1 MAMSTKSWFD
11 HTFSSRQQAE
21 QLLRPDLESGLL
33 TPHDYQ
39 LAVSFL
45 PGPVRYLPYLH
56 TAAWGALAGLAVYR
70 FKPKVRFPTTIVGVS
85 AASGY
90 GIGLVHY
97 IRQHKNFA
105 RQLQDREAFLIALDN
120 VNRRIGNNV
129 PLFPQM
135 DRDRILARVKA
146 RREENGEVLD
156 TGVEI
161 VSDIGDSTDSTALTD
176 NLGSQDSGKS
186 SSAGLSNV
194 ADSFGAVSEPQE
206 PTGRPKSTWQAIRD
220 ANARNSG
227 RQSTWDELRQRHERQ
242 RAPGRQQAR
251 QNEPTEE
258 VEDPRAQAQAEFDAI
273 LEAERKAAGRF

>member
-161 VSDIGDSTDSTALTD
+161 VSDIGDSTDRTALTD
-176 NLGSQDSGKS
+176 NLGSQDS
-186 SSAGLSNV
+186 
-194 ADSFGAVSEPQE
+194 VSEPQE

-227 RQSTWDELRQRHERQ
+227 RHSTWDELRQRHERQ